1 MGRLIPVS
9 RGDMITRMKNLGFE
23 GPYTGGRH
31 QFMLK
36 GHKRIILPNPHR
48 GFISVD
54 LLSRILKQMGISRNM
69 WLDS

>member
-9 RGDMITRMKNLGFE
+9 RGDLITRMKDLGFE

-36 GHKRIILPNPHR
+36 GHKRIILPNLHR